1 MLDKFVK
8 SIYCLECS
16 SPHDGTCAETRKGRR
31 LYLWGISLPFITD
44 AAWTPSTYRRAHAAW
59 AANATSKETD
69 SQPRKAS
76 SKKPKHAV
84 LSKQLRNLLTWRAMA
99 GGSDWTSVAANDNF
113 NEDQRPAPTNVDSI
127 HEVRP
132 RVTEIMAQ
140 LADVELEERREA
152 KLGGGG
158 DVVMVPVGGDME
170 RGPTKKQG
178 RKPKPDCIVRL
189 GRLQFSNGAIEEP
202 ALIRDELDRVVRGS
216 VRIPLGGLV
225 RIGPHRPR
233 DVFRKPKGAAN
244 DTAALTASGSLCAS
258 AGAFDFVDP
267 IADMQEAEYVRKAV
281 GRETAD
287 ILDHAL
293 VAANFAEIGERLGF
307 EGKTA
312 ERRGKAAVLKA
323 CKVLDEKLAA

>member
-1 MLDKFVK
+1 M
-8 SIYCLECS
+8 
-16 SPHDGTCAETRKGRR
+16 RKTGNRRRVYSWGR
-31 LYLWGISLPFITD
+31 SLPFITD

-59 AANATSKETD
+59 AANTTSKETD
-69 SQPRKAS
+69 NQPRKAS
-76 SKKPKHAV
+76 TKKPKHDA

-99 GGSDWTSVAANDNF
+99 RGSDWTSVAVNDNF
-113 NEDQRPAPTNVDSI
+113 DEDQKPAPTNVDSI

-132 RVTEIMAQ
+132 RVTEIMAE
-140 LADVELEERREA
+140 LVDVELEERRQA

-170 RGPTKKQG
+170 RGSTKRQG

-189 GRLQFSNGAIEEP
+189 GRLQFSNGATEEP
-202 ALIRDELDRVVRGS
+202 ALIRDELGRVVPGA

-233 DVFRKPKGAAN
+233 DIFRKPKGAAN
-244 DTAALTASGSLCAS
+244 DNVALTAGGSLAAS

-307 EGKTA
+307 QGKTA

>member
-1 MLDKFVK
+1 
-8 SIYCLECS
+8 
-16 SPHDGTCAETRKGRR
+16 
-31 LYLWGISLPFITD
+31 
-44 AAWTPSTYRRAHAAW
+44 
-59 AANATSKETD
+59 
-69 SQPRKAS
+69 
-76 SKKPKHAV
+76 
-84 LSKQLRNLLTWRAMA
+84 MA
-99 GGSDWTSVAANDNF
+99 GGSDWTSVADNDNF
-113 NEDQRPAPTNVDSI
+113 DDDEQTIAPNVDCL

-132 RVTEIMAQ
+132 RVTEIMVAIKG
-140 LADVELEERREA
+140 VEFAERREA

-170 RGPTKKQG
+170 RGQTKKQG
-178 RKPKPDCIVRL
+178 KKEKPDCVTRL
-189 GRLQFSNGAIEEP
+189 GRLMFSNGETEEP
-202 ALIRDELDRVVRGS
+202 ALISDEMGRVVRGS

-233 DVFRKPKGAAN
+233 DMFRKPKGAEN
-244 DTAALTASGSLCAS
+244 DNIDPTVGRSLTAS